1 MRLQDFSGYD
11 LYELIHLAQAGE
23 KKALDCLV
31 EKNIRLVYS
40 VAQRFLHRGT
50 DFDDLVQV
58 GFIGLIKAVN
68 NFNSEFGVQFSTYA
82 VPMIAGEM
90 RRLLRDD
97 GPIKVSRSLK
107 MLAIRAMAVKEQ
119 LLAQNGREPTISEI
133 AKTLQVSEAELATA
147 FDVLTPPESLYAVSG
162 ENDSL
167 FLIDKI
173 STGSSEEANIL
184 NEICIESLIKKLPE
198 REQTIINMRYFNDKT
213 QKEVAERLGISQV
226 QVSRLERKILSELKR
241 KLAQEAT

>member
-1 MRLQDFSGYD
+1 MQDFSGYD
-11 LYELIHLAQAGE
+11 LYELIHLAQDGE
-23 KKALDCLV
+23 KAALDCLV

-58 GFIGLIKAVN
+58 GFIGFIKAVN

-107 MLAIRAMAVKEQ
+107 TLAVKAMAVKEQ
-119 LLAQNGREPTISEI
+119 ILAQDSREPTISEI
-133 AKTLQVSEAELATA
+133 AKALNVNEAELATA
-147 FDVLTPPESLYAVSG
+147 FDAITPPESLYAVSG

>member
-1 MRLQDFSGYD
+1 MQDFSGYD

>member
-1 MRLQDFSGYD
+1 MQDFSGYD
-11 LYELIHLAQAGE
+11 LYELIHLAQDGRQG
-23 KKALDCLV
+23 ALDCLV

-68 NFNSEFGVQFSTYA
+68 HFNFEFGVQFSTYA

-107 MLAIRAMAVKEQ
+107 MLAIKAMSVKEQ
-119 LLAQNGREPTISEI
+119 LLAQNDREPTISEI
-133 AKTLQVSEAELATA
+133 AKILSVSEAELATA
-147 FDVLTPPESLYAVSG
+147 FDALTPPESLYAVSG
-162 ENDSL
+162 DNDSL

-173 STGSSEEANIL
+173 SNGISEEANIL
-184 NEICIESLIKKLPE
+184 NEICIERLIKKLPE

-226 QVSRLERKILSELKR
+226 QVSRLERKILNELKL
-241 KLAQEAT
+241 KLAANA